1 MNTELKPGMMALV
14 IGSDHCEENIGKI
27 FEVSSIDSS
36 DSTALVVS
44 EDVVGLNKEDG
55 IKAFYGHSWFHLK
68 HLLPI
73 KPQADTLHTKEEQ
86 HASA

>member
-1 MNTELKPGMMALV
+1 MNTELNPGMMALV
-14 IGSDHCEENIGKI
+14 IGADHCEENIGKI

-44 EDVVGLNKEDG
+44 EDVMGLNKEDG
-55 IKAFYGHSWFHLK
+55 IKAFHGHSWVHLK

-73 KPQADTLHTKEEQ
+73 KPQADPLHTKEEQ

>member
-14 IGSDHCEENIGKI
+14 IGSDNCEENIGKI
-27 FEVSSIDSS
+27 FEVSSIDYS
-36 DSTALVVS
+36 DGTALIVS
-44 EDVVGLNKEDG
+44 SEALGFNKEDG
-55 IKAFYGHSWFHLK
+55 LKGFYGHAWFHLK

-73 KPQADTLHTKEEQ
+73 NPQADPLHTKEEQ